1 MALQI
6 TDDDINK
13 LFMFVDS
20 RHDFK
25 QYANEI
31 YSGEFQD
38 LAKKFD
44 LDKGLVEEKFK
55 ILLESLYNEDNLANS
70 AEINTP
76 VTLDGNNHQIIYPS
90 GTVIYFNADERKNE
104 FRELIQRHYGTVNS
118 PARAIVDRSLVPE
131 NIYCDNQNNTN
142 VQRLY
147 ITANAYDNNKDWATY
162 ENNIINTNLEC
173 NKTDTRFKYSLQ
185 KRNSELISLNSIVIN
200 DSHVYINETA
210 PLNKED
216 EISENK
222 RVDFS
227 HTIGN
232 DPLGVNMYTNLMA
245 NILAKRETKKQRKAG
260 GGTKRGREE
269 DEGEPIEKPTK
280 ATTRKRKPTEEILN
294 TSKKLIENVYKVN
307 IDLNDKNSIGKL
319 FDIKRAG
326 DFLPIKYILNKHH
339 KLSSESSRRSSKTNE
354 NKTGDGLFFVTHDRM
369 PASFAKYKGVP
380 VLFTKQSNDNMRIA
394 TLYHNKPADR
404 TLYNT
409 TLQKKWKM
417 VDEFFN
423 LNYPAFDDVKVYE
436 ILNNNFKNVNQILD
450 LTVKNVVY
458 NQGDKLRFMIDVEY
472 YRLYYCYLLKLV
484 STYKSIIQN
493 YADIVKI
500 KEEHK
505 EDYNNVINNDIS
517 NEDVVK
523 SLYKIE
529 SLRKNSNN
537 INKNYQYLKYSKVLE
552 NYIKNVA
559 YIYKGEKNDENYNYN
574 FKDDNLNESEI
585 NELYELLEL
594 KTFANIH
601 NFIKSNAG
609 FTSINTLR
617 EIKWNNESLI
627 RMYIP
632 LTLEYE
638 THIRTIS
645 IIATNALMIIDN
657 LNLNENLLTTPFER
671 YNMRF
676 GGSSR
681 FVRQETIN
689 KLKIF
694 SIYESYLSLLF
705 NVIEYT
711 YLNNITIN
719 RPYTLV
725 IEEYKRLLYNYTP
738 ANHEKFQYIIQQN
751 YKTESQILLTKY
763 ISIYNIFD
771 IIINQIALTNILET
785 QKVLSLEEKSKYYII
800 IRYCLELL
808 YNNSLYAYKK
818 KAKSSIKNTIKDT
831 ILKRSSKIINKNL
844 STIKEI
850 SNESMKN
857 TKSIRSSSKTKSYD
871 KLYMDDKYIDNR
883 LSRLKRSI
891 IDVDL

>member
-1 MALQI
+1 MSIQI

-31 YSGEFQD
+31 YGDEFQN

-104 FRELIQRHYGTVNS
+104 FRELIQRHYGGANS
-118 PARAIVDRSLVPE
+118 PAKAIVDRSLVPE
-131 NIYCDNQNNTN
+131 NIYCDNHYNTN

-147 ITANAYDNNKDWATY
+147 ITANAYDNNKDWITY
-162 ENNIINTNLEC
+162 QNNIINTNLEC
-173 NKTDTRFKYSLQ
+173 NKVDTNLKYSLQ
-185 KRNSELISLNSIVIN
+185 KRNNELVSLNSIVIN
-200 DSHVYINETA
+200 DSQVYINETT

-222 RVDFS
+222 KVDFS
-227 HTIGN
+227 HTVGN
-232 DPLGVNMYTNLMA
+232 DPLGVNMYTNVIA
-245 NILAKRETKKQRKAG
+245 NILNKKDTKRQRIAG
-260 GGTKRGREE
+260 GGTKRGRDEE
-269 DEGEPIEKPTK
+269 DISTEKQTK
-280 ATTRKRKPTEEILN
+280 ATNRKRKSAEEVLN
-294 TSKKLIENVYKVN
+294 ASKTLIENVYKIN
-307 IDLNDKNSIGKL
+307 IDLQNKNSIGKL

-326 DFLPIKYILNKHH
+326 DFLPMKYILNKTH
-339 KLSSESSRRSSKTNE
+339 KNEKSSRSSRSIDKNIDE
-354 NKTGDGLFFVTHDRM
+354 NLFFVTHDRV

-380 VLFTKQSNDNMRIA
+380 VLFTKQSQDNMRIA

-417 VDEFFN
+417 IDEFFN
-423 LNYPAFDDVKVYE
+423 LNYLAFDDVKIYE

-450 LTVKNVVY
+450 LTVKNVIF
-458 NQGDKLRFMIDVEY
+458 NQGDKIRVMTDVEY
-472 YRLYYCYLLKLV
+472 YRLYYCYLLKII

-500 KEEHK
+500 KEENL
-505 EDYNNVINNDIS
+505 EDYNNVVNNDI
-517 NEDVVK
+517 NDENVVK

-529 SLRKNSNN
+529 TLRKNNNN
-537 INKNYQYLKYSKVLE
+537 INKNYQYLKYSKILE

-559 YIYKGEKNDENYNYN
+559 YNYKGEGDDEKYNYN
-574 FKDDNLNESEI
+574 FQNDNLTEYESNEI
-585 NELYELLEL
+585 CELLEL

-601 NFIKSNAG
+601 NFIKSNAN

-617 EIKWNNESLI
+617 AVTWNNESLI
-627 RMYIP
+627 RMYVP

-645 IIATNALMIIDN
+645 IIATNALMILDT

-671 YNMRF
+671 FNMRF

-681 FVRQETIN
+681 VVRQEVLN

-694 SIYESYLSLLF
+694 SIYETYLSLLF

-711 YLNNITIN
+711 YLNNITSKH
-719 RPYTLV
+719 PYTQI
-725 IEEYKRLLYNYTP
+725 IEEYKHLLFNYTP
-738 ANHEKFQYIIQQN
+738 ANHEKFQYVIQQN
-751 YKTESQILLTKY
+751 YKTESQILLAKY
-763 ISIYNIFD
+763 VSIYNIFD
-771 IIINQIALTNILET
+771 IILTNIVLVSITET
-785 QKVLSLEEKSKYYII
+785 GKSISLEEKSKIYTI
-800 IRYCLELL
+800 IRTCLELL
-808 YNNSLYAYKK
+808 YNNSLYLNKK
-818 KAKSSIKNTIKDT
+818 KN
-831 ILKRSSKIINKNL
+831 RSSKLKSSLKTKKNI
-844 STIKEI
+844 STIKESI
-850 SNESMKN
+850 NERI
-857 TKSIRSSSKTKSYD
+857 KSSKKTKSYD

-883 LSRLKRSI
+883 LSRLKQSI
-891 IDVDL
+891 M